1 MPGKRGMKVIKK
13 CSVALATLI
22 TLGSGMQALAQ
33 QPVRIGVLEDMSGF
47 YADATGPGS
56 VLAAKMAV
64 ADFGGKVLGRPIE
77 VLDADHQNKAD
88 VGSGIARRWFDVD
101 KVGLVTGLGNSA
113 VAIAVRELAKERGQ
127 IDVVASGGLSDLTG
141 KFCSPTGF
149 HWVYDSYAAAKAT
162 SRAVVAAGG
171 KSWFFLTA
179 NYAFGHGAQR
189 DSTRFIEE
197 AGGSVK
203 GSVLVPPNTADF
215 ASYLLQAQAS
225 KAQVIGLASA
235 TADFS
240 NTVKQ
245 AGEFGLIAGGQT
257 MAGVLVFI
265 NDVHSLGLKTANG
278 LYLSAPFYWDT
289 DDNTRAW
296 SKKFFAERKA
306 MPSML
311 QAGVYSAV
319 LHYLKAMQAAGTD
332 EPKAVAAKMRELPI
346 DDFWSKGVKI
356 REDGRVMRDMHL
368 FQVKKPDE
376 SKGPWDYY
384 KLVSTTPGAEAFR
397 PLSESECPLI
407 KK

>member
-1 MPGKRGMKVIKK
+1 
-13 CSVALATLI
+13 
-22 TLGSGMQALAQ
+22 
-33 QPVRIGVLEDMSGF
+33 
-47 YADATGPGS
+47 
-56 VLAAKMAV
+56 
-64 ADFGGKVLGRPIE
+64 
-77 VLDADHQNKAD
+77 
-88 VGSGIARRWFDVD
+88 
-101 KVGLVTGLGNSA
+101 
-113 VAIAVRELAKERGQ
+113 
-127 IDVVASGGLSDLTG
+127 
-141 KFCSPTGF
+141 
-149 HWVYDSYAAAKAT
+149 
-162 SRAVVAAGG
+162 
-171 KSWFFLTA
+171 
-179 NYAFGHGAQR
+179 
-189 DSTRFIEE
+189 
-197 AGGSVK
+197 
-203 GSVLVPPNTADF
+203 
-215 ASYLLQAQAS
+215 
-225 KAQVIGLASA
+225 VIGLASA

-278 LYLSAPFYWDT
+278 LYLSSPFYWDT

-332 EPKAVAAKMRELPI
+332 ESKAVAAKMREIPI

-384 KLVSTTPGAEAFR
+384 KLISTTPGAEAFR

>member
-1 MPGKRGMKVIKK
+1 
-13 CSVALATLI
+13 
-22 TLGSGMQALAQ
+22 
-33 QPVRIGVLEDMSGF
+33 MSGF

-278 LYLSAPFYWDT
+278 LYLSSPFYWDT

-346 DDFWSKGVKI
+346 DDFWSKGVKNS
-356 REDGRVMRDMHL
+356 GRRSRHARYASLPGQEAGRIQGSLGLLQAHL
-368 FQVKKPDE
+368 DDSGRRGLP
-376 SKGPWDYY
+376 
-384 KLVSTTPGAEAFR
+384 TAFR
-397 PLSESECPLI
+397 KRVSSHQEVTRWTRQSSCPRTAAPGVKLTLGQVLGR
-407 KK
+407 

>member
-1 MPGKRGMKVIKK
+1 MFKK
-13 CSVALATLI
+13 CSVALAALI

-77 VLDADHQNKAD
+77 ILDADHQNKAD

-149 HWVYDSYAAAKAT
+149 HWVYDGYASAKAT

-179 NYAFGHGAQR
+179 NYTFGHGAQR

-278 LYLSAPFYWDT
+278 LYLSSPFYWDT

-319 LHYLKAMQAAGTD
+319 LHYLKAIQAAGTD
-332 EPKAVAAKMRELPI
+332 ESKAVAAKMRELPI

-384 KLVSTTPGAEAFR
+384 KLISTTPGAEAFR